1 MKLSN
6 VQHWS
11 KNFVDR
17 GRYMENCKYLIPL
30 ITLPPMM
37 EQKAFNEIE
46 GEISSR
52 YQVLVTVGKTN

>member
-1 MKLSN
+1 
-6 VQHWS
+6 
-11 KNFVDR
+11 
-17 GRYMENCKYLIPL
+17 MENCKYLIPL

-52 YQVLVTVGKTN
+52 YQVLVTVGKTNWGSITNKVQILLCLFFAS